1 MPLPTPSTFW
11 KKYRNQILLHSVYL
25 LLLLFCATQSIQAAG
40 DNAILR
46 VELAKARADKTLAEA
61 QAMYATHRK
70 LKPLAEQELPKRAPE
85 PRFAGPIPLH
95 AKDVK
100 ITFYY
105 PTDGSTTGTTA
116 IMKRANPGKTVAV
129 SRSLA
134 AKGWLGRKVYI
145 PGIGVRIVEDLMHPR
160 IKGDALDV
168 CVPAGTK
175 LPPNKV
181 THITTIDTWQN

>member
-1 MPLPTPSTFW
+1 MPLPTPSAFW
-11 KKYRNQILLHSVYL
+11 KKYRSQIVLNAVYIV
-25 LLLLFCATQSIQAAG
+25 LLLFCATQSIKAAG

-46 VELAKARADKTLAEA
+46 TELAKARAEKNLAEA
-61 QAMYATHRK
+61 KEMYATHRK
-70 LKPLAEQELPKRAPE
+70 LKPLAEQEPPKRAPE
-85 PRFAGPIPLH
+85 KHFAGPIPLH

-105 PTDGSTTGTTA
+105 PTDGSKTGTTV

-175 LPPNKV
+175 FPPNKV
-181 THITTIDTWQN
+181 THITTIDTWRN

>member
-1 MPLPTPSTFW
+1 MPLPTPSAFW
-11 KKYRNQILLHSVYL
+11 KKYRSQIVLNAVYIV
-25 LLLLFCATQSIQAAG
+25 LLLFCATQSIKAAG

-46 VELAKARADKTLAEA
+46 TELAKARAEKNLAEA
-61 QAMYATHRK
+61 KEMYATHRK
-70 LKPLAEQELPKRAPE
+70 LKPLAEQEPPKRAPE
-85 PRFAGPIPLH
+85 KHFEGPIPLH

-105 PTDGSTTGTTA
+105 PTDGSKTGTTV